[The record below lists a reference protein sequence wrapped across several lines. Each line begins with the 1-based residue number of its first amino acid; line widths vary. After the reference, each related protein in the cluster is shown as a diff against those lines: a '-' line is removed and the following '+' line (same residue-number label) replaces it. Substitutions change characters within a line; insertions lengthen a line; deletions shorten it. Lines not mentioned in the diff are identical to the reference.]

1 MTSLASKHILVTGG
15 AGYIGSHTVVQLLQN
30 DYKVT
35 VIDSLVNANP
45 KSLDRVREI
54 VGDDLGKNLSFVK
67 VDLVNKDELDKAL
80 AANAPYDACIH
91 FAGLKAVGESVKLPL
106 LYYHNNLTG
115 TFFLIETMKKYGC
128 QKIVFSSS
136 ATVYGTAAPPL
147 TESSQAGVGITNPY
161 GRTKFMLE
169 EVFRDVVKSD
179 DQMGVVLLRYF
190 NPVGAH
196 PSGKI
201 GESPNGIP
209 NNLMPYVQ
217 QVAVGRRE
225 KLTVFGDD
233 YETHDGTGVRD
244 YIHVQDLAA
253 GHLAA
258 LKKLDENNTGCFT
271 FNLGTGTGY
280 SVLDMVKAMEK
291 ASGKSIPYTVG
302 PRRAGDLASV
312 YCNPIKAKEE
322 LGWTAKLGL
331 DEMCEHAWKWQSIVI
346 GGFSQGAALA
356 IASSLR
362 FEKRIAGFFA
372 LSGWALPTQ
381 NIENL
386 SKTSVNNNVPIF
398 IGHGTS
404 DPVVLYE
411 NAEQQKKYFEDA
423 KFEDITFKSYS
434 GMGHSSC
441 NDETKDLLQ
450 WLARVLPSQ

>member
-1 MTSLASKHILVTGG
+1 MKHVLVTGG
-15 AGYIGSHTVVQLLQN
+15 AGYIGSHTTVQLLQN
-30 DYKVT
+30 NYKVT
-35 VIDSLVNANP
+35 IVDSLVNANP

-54 VGDDLGKNLSFVK
+54 VGEELGKNLFFTK
-67 VDLVNKDELDKAL
+67 VDLVNRDELDKAL

-91 FAGLKAVGESVKLPL
+91 FAGLKAVGESVKIPL

-136 ATVYGTAAPPL
+136 ATVYGTASPPL

-161 GRTKFMLE
+161 GRTKYMLE

-179 DQMGVVLLRYF
+179 NEMGVVLLRYF

-233 YETHDGTGVRD
+233 YDTHDGTGVRD
-244 YIHVQDLAA
+244 YIHVEDLAA

-258 LKKLDENNTGCFT
+258 LKKLDATSTGCFT
-271 FNLGTGTGY
+271 YNLGTGTGY

-302 PRRAGDLASV
+302 PRRPGDLASV
-312 YCNPIKAKEE
+312 YCNPVKAKEE

-331 DEMCEHAWKWQSIVI
+331 DEMCSHAWNWQS
-346 GGFSQGAALA
+346 
-356 IASSLR
+356 
-362 FEKRIAGFFA
+362 
-372 LSGWALPTQ
+372 
-381 NIENL
+381 
-386 SKTSVNNNVPIF
+386 NNPN
-398 IGHGTS
+398 G
-404 DPVVLYE
+404 YE
-411 NAEQQKKYFEDA
+411 EE
-423 KFEDITFKSYS
+423 E
-434 GMGHSSC
+434 
-441 NDETKDLLQ
+441 
-450 WLARVLPSQ
+450 